1 MEIEVP
7 VTEAI
12 ERERERERERSE
24 FVERE
29 REREMGFWERRRARR
44 LCVESVCVREGFL
57 TTLYIESPTRFFLC
71 CLLRFVEH
79 RLYRTLL
86 LRSVWL
92 LLS

>member
-12 ERERERERERSE
+12 ERERERSE
-24 FVERE
+24 VVE

-44 LCVESVCVREGFL
+44 LCVECVCERRRVFDNVIYR
-57 TTLYIESPTRFFLC
+57 SPTRIFLC

-79 RLYRTLL
+79 RLYRAVLL
-86 LRSVWL
+86 GSVWL